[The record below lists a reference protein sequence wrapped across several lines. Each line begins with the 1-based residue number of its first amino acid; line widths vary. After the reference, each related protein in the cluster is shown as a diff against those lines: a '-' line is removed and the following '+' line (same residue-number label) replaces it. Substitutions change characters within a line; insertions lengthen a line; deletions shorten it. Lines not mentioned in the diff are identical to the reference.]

1 MAHVPHYNRIFSL
14 VTKVQV
20 CFWEVCGT
28 VATWSSGFPGW
39 VCTQHVSQHLPT
51 LLLSVTS
58 LLIYTC
64 CSSKACSIISSAVSY
79 MYVSIHTSFVAVLRI
94 LILRLLRVHPLVFP
108 ALLPPSPLSWHV
120 NIKCPNLISVSWW
133 RDLSNTYLLE
143 EKRRGRAWGV
153 SQCAWCRS

>member
-1 MAHVPHYNRIFSL
+1 MAHIPHYNRIFSL

-39 VCTQHVSQHLPT
+39 VYTQHISQHLPT

-120 NIKCPNLISVSWW
+120 NIKCPNLISVSWG
-133 RDLSNTYLLE
+133 RDLSNTFLLE